1 MSRTLKGFNK
11 IQNLIR
17 KAAGQ
22 QSPYLALEQLFRE
35 TAAAREETAGHI
47 VSGFEHECR
56 FENVTF
62 GYNDEVVLHSVSIS
76 IPANSTTVLVGPSGS
91 GKTTLID
98 LVIGLYRPREGKIL
112 IDGMPMTGIDIKSWR
127 RHIGYVP
134 QELVLFHDTVLANI
148 SLGDQKIGEQ
158 EALEALKLAG
168 ASDFIDQLPEGLMT
182 VVGERGAKLSGG
194 QRQRISLARA
204 LACKPKLL
212 ILDEVTSA
220 LDPDTELQICRN
232 IRENLEGKTAILA
245 ITHRPAFLDIADRV
259 YRVEDGVVESM
270 PRDTQPVVA

>member
-1 MSRTLKGFNK
+1 MVYLSDSINNLKPLKAMGKEEAFATLLENKALGIRKETRRGIDSGLGMKGGQEILFTLAMGGGLFVAITIWNVPLVELVVVGVVLSRTLNGFNK

-35 TAAAREETAGHI
+35 TAAAREESVGQR
-47 VSGFEHECR
+47 VSTFEHECT

-62 GYNDEVVLHSVSIS
+62 GYNEEVVLHSVSMS
-76 IPANSTTVLVGPSGS
+76 IPANSTTVLIGPSGS

-98 LVIGLYRPREGKIL
+98 LVIGLYRPRKGKIL
-112 IDGMPMTGIDIKSWR
+112 IDGVPMTSIDIKSWR

-148 SLGDQKIGEQ
+148 NLGDQEIGEK

-168 ASDFIDQLPEGLMT
+168 ALEFIDQLP
-182 VVGERGAKLSGG
+182 
-194 QRQRISLARA
+194 
-204 LACKPKLL
+204 
-212 ILDEVTSA
+212 
-220 LDPDTELQICRN
+220 
-232 IRENLEGKTAILA
+232 
-245 ITHRPAFLDIADRV
+245 
-259 YRVEDGVVESM
+259 
-270 PRDTQPVVA
+270 